1 MKNIKILQSNKVC
14 KNFYV
19 VLFLLNSES
28 KITYWNIKI
37 RADEHATNGE
47 KGVSSQNQY
56 FSPFHLHLMSIK
68 TYRWPFS

>member
-19 VLFLLNSES
+19 VLSFLLNSES

-47 KGVSSQNQY
+47 KGVFSQSIIFPTPY
-56 FSPFHLHLMSIK
+56 PFDVDQNIPLAI
-68 TYRWPFS
+68 